1 MTGRYW
7 AQPAAEGIRFT
18 WQQQTGFLR
27 KRSEPLPFTTW
38 PEHVSGSQALALAQL
53 TAWLD
58 DGRAT
63 SGEAHVDVPH
73 AVVAELPAAQAAVL
87 GLPPFVDLALH
98 VETEG
103 RIDQPDFMVRSGWRT
118 LGGQPVRGV
127 KRNGAWLET
136 PRGERLLPTHLLTL
150 VEAIESFRSNETADD
165 DTRWRRWQALRAALP
180 DQDDRNLDTDPYLRS
195 LTIAHAS
202 RFGLEPRQGGGPLDF
217 DPVLF
222 GQPARQADDKPLID
236 VDDYSRQPLLPPADQ
251 RKFAEAR
258 FREGAQVQGRH
269 TLGHGSYLVFD
280 RSLQRALQVVRDK
293 ERGDSAGWRAFL
305 RNPSGALAEAFGGE
319 FDDAVIEALFVET
332 EGYSAR
338 VTDLGLWDPPV
349 LPWLKLEGQDWF
361 GSQDKAA
368 GSGIRRGLRVGDR
381 YVDLSDADLDGVVQT
396 IREAQA
402 AGQPSVPIATPE
414 GSVDVPATE
423 ATLQALDQLREHDRA
438 GQSNNLE
445 EAEPER
451 QVLLIVTNFEQPEFK
466 AASTRR
472 DDHGVGEEPGRVVS
486 RLMPHQ
492 EEGLAW
498 LRERWLAGAPGA
510 LLADDMGLGKTL
522 QALAFLDF
530 VKRVN
535 RRAHR
540 GRPVLVVAPTSLL
553 GNWAAEHDRH
563 LADPGLGSRLALW
576 GPDLRR
582 SMTESSSGRHLDTG
596 KLARYDWILTTYES
610 LRDHHTSLAS
620 MPFAVVVF
628 DEVQKIKNPGSLVS
642 HAARTLKVDFTLT
655 MTGTPVENRLSDLW
669 SIADCANPG
678 LLGDLKSFSARFEKE
693 GADLGPLQAT
703 IREVTPPFMLRRLK
717 LERLKGLPE
726 KHVQVIDRAMPKTQQ
741 DAYASALE
749 TARSGRMGDALKA
762 LQGIRKIS
770 LSADPL
776 DGSRPLPEM
785 IDRSARLGAFRDC
798 VHKVAERQEKT
809 LIFVEYLALQ
819 PVLAAWLQEAFGLD
833 HVPLII
839 NGSVPGGQRQ
849 ALVDRFQAGKPG
861 FDAMILGPKSA
872 GIGLTLT
879 AANNVIHLT
888 RWWNPAVED
897 QCTDRV
903 FRIGQNRPVTV
914 WLPQAVHPERREQ
927 SFDRLLHALL
937 ERKRQ
942 LSANALAPPTVS
954 TSEAQE
960 LFRQVIEG

>member
-1 MTGRYW
+1 MSLHFQ
-7 AQPAAEGIRFT
+7 ASPAFESVRFRL
-18 WQQQTGFLR
+18 QQTSGLLR
-27 KRSEPLPFTTW
+27 KRTDALPFATW
-38 PEHVSGSQALALAQL
+38 SEHVSGSQVLALAQL

-58 DGRAT
+58 EGMAASR
-63 SGEAHVDVPH
+63 EYHVDVPY
-73 AVVAELPAAQAAVL
+73 AQVAKLSAAQAAAL

-98 VETEG
+98 VETEST
-103 RIDQPDFMVRSGWRT
+103 IDRPDFAIRAGWRT
-118 LGGQPVRGV
+118 FGGQPVRGID
-127 KRNGAWLET
+127 RHGAWLET
-136 PRGERLLPTHLLTL
+136 PKGPRLLPDHLLEL
-150 VEAIESFRSNETADD
+150 VEAIDGFGEDD
-165 DTRWRRWQALRAALP
+165 TTDQDTRWRRWQRLRAALP
-180 DQDDRNLDTDPYLRS
+180 DQDDRNLDADPYLRS
-195 LTIAHAS
+195 FTIAHAS
-202 RFGLEPRQGGGPLDF
+202 RFGLEPRPGGSPLDF

-222 GQPARQADDKPLID
+222 AQVRQSANGEFGIDDLID
-236 VDDYSRQPLLPPADQ
+236 MRKALLPPSDQ
-251 RKFAEAR
+251 RKFAQER
-258 FREGAQVQGRH
+258 FRQGAEVQGRH
-269 TLGHGSYLVFD
+269 TLGAGNYLVLD
-280 RSLQRALQVVRDK
+280 RSLQQALQLVRDK
-293 ERGDSAGWRAFL
+293 ERGNASEWRAFL
-305 RNPSGALAEAFGGE
+305 RNPTGVLVETLGDD
-319 FDDAVIEALFVET
+319 FDESTIEALFVET

-338 VTDLGLWDPPV
+338 VIDLGLWDPPV
-349 LPWLKLEGQDWF
+349 LPWVKLEGLDWF
-361 GSQDKAA
+361 GGQDKPT
-368 GSGIRRGLRVGDR
+368 GSGSRRGLRVGDR
-381 YVDLSDADLDGVVQT
+381 YVDLSDADLDGITQT
-396 IREAQA
+396 IRDAQA
-402 AGQPSVPIATPE
+402 ARQLSAPVATPE
-414 GSVDVPATE
+414 GSVEVPATE
-423 ATLQALDQLREHDRA
+423 ATLQALDQLRELDRV
-438 GQSNNLE
+438 GQSDNRE
-445 EAEPER
+445 ESEPER
-451 QVLLIVTNFEQPEFK
+451 QVLLIVTNFEKPEFEP
-466 AASTRR
+466 ASAKR
-472 DDHGVGEEPGRVVS
+472 DDHGEGEESGRVVS

-530 VKRVN
+530 VKRVD

-563 LADPGLGSRLALW
+563 LAEPGLGSRLALW

-610 LRDHHTSLAS
+610 LRDHHTSLAG

-642 HAARTLKVDFTLT
+642 HAARTLKADFTLT

-717 LERLKGLPE
+717 LERLEGLPE
-726 KHVQVIDRAMPKTQQ
+726 KHVQVIDRAMPNVQQ
-741 DAYASALE
+741 EAYASALE

-776 DGSRPLPEM
+776 DGSCPFPEM
-785 IDRSARLGAFRDC
+785 IDRSGRLGAFRDC
-798 VHKVAERQEKT
+798 IRQVAERQEKT
-809 LIFVEYLALQ
+809 LVFVEYLALQ

-903 FRIGQNRPVTV
+903 FRIGQDRPVTV

-937 ERKRQ
+937 ERKRR

-954 TSEAQE
+954 TAEAQE